1 MDPGGELHVRKGQR
15 VKTDITYLPPSIHQ
29 SIRPLL
35 IWFPSAPFSAIIA
48 DDITTACGAEL
59 HLEVKTVLSHIKNT
73 FLFPDPLVRG
83 SISQVGGSIWFIK
96 KASSF
101 EDRTLGVRIETVI

>member
-1 MDPGGELHVRKGQR
+1 M
-15 VKTDITYLPPSIHQ
+15 
-29 SIRPLL
+29 PLL

-59 HLEVKTVLSHIKNT
+59 HLEVKAVLSYIKNT

-83 SISQVGGSIWFIK
+83 SISQVGGSIWFIE

-101 EDRTLGVRIETVI
+101 EDRTQGIRIETVIWDEMSTGQNNSSKTDHFSVFMCHYV